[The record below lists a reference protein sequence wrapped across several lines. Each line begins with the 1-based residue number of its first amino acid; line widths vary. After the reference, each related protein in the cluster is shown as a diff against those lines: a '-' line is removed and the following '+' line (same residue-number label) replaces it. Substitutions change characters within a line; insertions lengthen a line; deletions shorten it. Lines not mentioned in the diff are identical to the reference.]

1 MKEYLALNANISLTE
16 MEDDTLRAVA
26 ELILITS
33 EPNYRIDAA
42 GMLVKDR
49 VTEDVRIAF
58 TTKALEKLVEGAT
71 MLVEEMHS
79 LEARASIAPAA
90 KEAA

>member
-1 MKEYLALNANISLTE
+1 
-16 MEDDTLRAVA
+16 
-26 ELILITS
+26 
-33 EPNYRIDAA
+33 
-42 GMLVKDR
+42 MLVKDR